1 MIKVKICGITN
12 LEDALWAV
20 HCGADALGF
29 IFYEKS
35 PRYISPEKA
44 KEIIGS
50 LPPFISTVGVFVNE
64 SVDNIKEIISL
75 AGIEIVQLHG
85 EETPEFCKNFRRVI
99 KAFRVTAEGKLP
111 EGIFLEDV
119 LPKYEVSAFL
129 LDSFSSAEYGGT
141 GKTFDWQIALKAK
154 KFGRIILSGGLN
166 VLNIEEAIQKVL
178 PYAVDVSSGVE
189 IKKGKKDPELVKK
202 FIERAKLKKQ
212 KGGREND

>member
-166 VLNIEEAIQKVL
+166 VFNIEEAIQKVL

>member
-1 MIKVKICGITN
+1 MTRVKICGITN
-12 LEDALWAV
+12 LEDAHWAV

-35 PRYISPEKA
+35 PRYICPEKA

-50 LPPFISTVGVFVNE
+50 LPPFVSTVGVFVNE

-85 EETPEFCKNFRRVI
+85 EETPEFCKNFRKVI
-99 KAFRVTAEGKLP
+99 KAFRVTPEGKLP
-111 EGIFLEDV
+111 EGSFLEDV

-129 LDSFSSAEYGGT
+129 LDSFSYSEYGGT
-141 GKTFDWQIALKAK
+141 GKTFDWQIALKVK
-154 KFGRIILSGGLN
+154 KFGRLILSGGLN
-166 VLNIEEAIQKVL
+166 VFNIEEAIQKVS

-202 FIERAKLKKQ
+202 FIERAKLKNTKRR
-212 KGGREND
+212 KAK